1 MSGLSLQTVHL
12 GPDLPVTPVRSK
24 GGTDRRVVT
33 ANAPGGHPLL
43 RSAMPQCS
51 ACKSLASKSLSRRS
65 GSIKTKAWLSLIS
78 SIQLTVCMAYLF
90 DLVVLLFI
98 ELGRLAPT
106 RPRGASGRY
115 RLWDIDLIIQRTLVY
130 GRLSACAISLYVL
143 IVGYVGALVHKR
155 SSYCLSGSYGCLR
168 KESLPYP
175 IFFRLGQIKLPC

>member
-1 MSGLSLQTVHL
+1 
-12 GPDLPVTPVRSK
+12 VRSK

-33 ANAPGGHPLL
+33 ANAPG
-43 RSAMPQCS
+43 
-51 ACKSLASKSLSRRS
+51 LASAFAFGNAAVLGLQEPRIQILVTAFWEHQDKGL
-65 GSIKTKAWLSLIS
+65 AELIS

-130 GRLSACAISLYVL
+130 GRLPACAISLYVL
-143 IVGYVGALVHKR
+143 IVGYIGALVHKR